1 LSWARGVRRDGA
13 PSPGGESQRVTTAVL
28 PRGRQILAA
37 HRYSL
42 TLPSGSST
50 AAAIPLGE
58 RHDALH
64 SSATVLPSA
73 WLLQGR
79 EQVRVKEHSN
89 V

>member
-1 LSWARGVRRDGA
+1 LGARRRRDGA
-13 PSPGGESQRVTTAVL
+13 LTLRGGSQRGTTGVF

-42 TLPSGSST
+42 TLSKACST

-64 SSATVLPSA
+64 SSASVLPSA

-79 EQVRVKEHSN
+79 EQVRVKEHDN

>member
-1 LSWARGVRRDGA
+1 VTPFKKKAARPPCRATGNIGFEGRILSWA
-13 PSPGGESQRVTTAVL
+13 PCGESQRGTTAVF

-42 TLPSGSST
+42 TLQQDSST

-64 SSATVLPSA
+64 SSATLLPSA
-73 WLLQGR
+73 
-79 EQVRVKEHSN
+79 
-89 V
+89 